1 MRTLW
6 HMVIGALVAL
16 TLVAGGARAASP
28 APLLK
33 VPAATVS
40 KTA

>member
-6 HMVIGALVAL
+6 HVVIGALVAL

-28 APLLK
+28 AALLK
-33 VPAATVS
+33 PPVEALS

>member
-6 HMVIGALVAL
+6 HMAIGALVAL

-28 APLLK
+28 AALLK
-33 VPAATVS
+33 VPVAALS